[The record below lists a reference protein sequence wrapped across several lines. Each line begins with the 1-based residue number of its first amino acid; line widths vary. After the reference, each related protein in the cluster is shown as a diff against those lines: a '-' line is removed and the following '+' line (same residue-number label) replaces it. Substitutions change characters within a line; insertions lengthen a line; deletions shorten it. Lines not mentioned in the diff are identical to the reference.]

1 MKYQITRRD
10 LIDPDEN
17 QPRRSLDQEHIQQL
31 SESINQHGILQPLIV
46 YVNGD
51 RYMAVDG
58 HYRLAAS
65 GLLALKD
72 VPTLVLP
79 SKPDADMLLLT
90 QLAANNMRL
99 DLKPTEKA
107 LGYQRLKELRGLSNA
122 ELARLMNVSKSVVTE
137 TLSYL
142 GLPVE
147 LQASLD
153 KGEVGGSTAYA
164 ISRAP
169 DEATRQELI
178 HKAMQGSLKRDEAAR
193 RVSRSDS
200 STPRQRSTFRL
211 PSAEIC
217 VSADGELDFAS
228 LIGLLQALG
237 RECRRAEKQG
247 INVKT
252 LERVLID
259 KSQTGPHG
267 TS

>member
-90 QLAANNMRL
+90 QLAGEQYATGPEAHG
-99 DLKPTEKA
+99 KS
-107 LGYQRLKELRGLSNA
+107 LGISEAKRTQGIVERRTREADERQQIGGHRN
-122 ELARLMNVSKSVVTE
+122 
-137 TLSYL
+137 
-142 GLPVE
+142 PV
-147 LQASLD
+147 
-153 KGEVGGSTAYA
+153 
-164 ISRAP
+164 
-169 DEATRQELI
+169 
-178 HKAMQGSLKRDEAAR
+178 
-193 RVSRSDS
+193 VSR
-200 STPRQRSTFRL
+200 L
-211 PSAEIC
+211 A
-217 VSADGELDFAS
+217 
-228 LIGLLQALG
+228 
-237 RECRRAEKQG
+237 CRAAGVTR
-247 INVKT
+247 
-252 LERVLID
+252 
-259 KSQTGPHG
+259 
-267 TS
+267 